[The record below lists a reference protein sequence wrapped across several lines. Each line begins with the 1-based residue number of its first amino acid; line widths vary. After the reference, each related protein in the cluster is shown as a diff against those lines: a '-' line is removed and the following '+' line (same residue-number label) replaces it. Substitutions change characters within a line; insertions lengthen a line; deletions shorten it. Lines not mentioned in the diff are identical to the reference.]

1 MESFARSV
9 RVFFSFLFVFYGID
23 WIGEGGSDS
32 FKADNEKSDK
42 KGRKPCE
49 YKNPDAYVCPVG
61 VILQPFMHEE
71 ISNGPGNDIGN

>member
-1 MESFARSV
+1 MESFARSM

-42 KGRKPCE
+42 KGRKAGE
-49 YKNPDAYVCPVG
+49 DKDPDANVCPVG
-61 VILQPFMHEE
+61 VILQPFIHEE
-71 ISNGPGNDIGN
+71 ISNGPGNRIGD